1 MKTKTRMARPSPRQA
16 LILAVSILTMV
27 LLACNLTGPSATQPR
42 PELETSAGTMVIAE
56 VALADRFPPGCSSGP
71 TCKRAQEGHQILIV
85 WLERPDGGS
94 IGEVSGKLFGE
105 TLSLLNDDSEA
116 YVTASDGSQA
126 GLAIAHVSDDDDR
139 FALVFVP
146 PDSAHGFQLT
156 WPDNPTI
163 DLGE

>member
-1 MKTKTRMARPSPRQA
+1 MNRLLKRTI
-16 LILAVSILTMV
+16 ILAVVTLATAS
-27 LLACNLTGPSATQPR
+27 LACNLTGSPASQSR
-42 PELETSAGTMVIAE
+42 PELETAAGTMVIAE
-56 VALADRFPPGCSSGP
+56 VELASRFPPGCSSGP
-71 TCKRAQEGHQILIV
+71 TCKGARNGHQILIV

-126 GLAIAHVSDDDDR
+126 GLAIAHVSDDDR
-139 FALVFVP
+139 FALVFAP
-146 PDSAHGFQLT
+146 LDSAHGFQLT

-163 DLGE
+163 DLGK

>member
-1 MKTKTRMARPSPRQA
+1 M
-16 LILAVSILTMV
+16 AVSILATA

-56 VALADRFPPGCSSGP
+56 VELTDCFPPGCSSGP
-71 TCKRAQEGHQILIV
+71 TCNQAKEGQQILIV

-94 IGEVSGKLFGE
+94 VEEISDELFGGMI
-105 TLSLLNDDSEA
+105 SLLGENSEA
-116 YVTASDGSQA
+116 YVTASDGSRA
-126 GLAIAHVSDDDDR
+126 GLAIAHVSDDDNR
-139 FALVFVP
+139 FALVFAP
-146 PDSAHGFQLT
+146 PASAHDFQLS